1 MAFADGS
8 SGTTEKGGSTARP
21 EDLVVVRI
29 LVREAIP
36 HAVQQSRCVPQLLKR
51 RRGLRGLVGKV

>member
-1 MAFADGS
+1 MVFADGL
-8 SGTTEKGGSTARP
+8 SGTTARGGSIARL

-29 LVREAIP
+29 LVRGVIQ
-36 HAVQQSRCVPQLLKR
+36 HAVPQSQCVPQLLKR